1 MDEESRMRTLCART
15 LAASGLIISLA
26 LPLAAQEEAA
36 PPAPEP
42 APAPAGGDTE
52 EIVVTGSYIRGTP
65 EDAALPVDVT
75 SFDDLQEQ
83 GAPSVAE
90 LVRNL
95 AYTSGN
101 LAETNQFGAGG
112 GGQAQEG
119 VLTVNLRGLGSARTL
134 VLINGRRIAP
144 SDAVGSD
151 LSVLPKSAIGRL
163 EVLKDGAA
171 ALYGSDA
178 IGGVANFITR
188 ENFEGIEI
196 SASEQFIRKSDGDH
210 EVALIGGW
218 GNDQLHLM
226 AAFEWSHRSELRF
239 RDRDWGLI
247 PEPLN
252 PQGGWSSI
260 ANPAQ
265 IFPVVPGVTFGT
277 IAKPDPNCA
286 LLGGAQTGTLAAGGC
301 RFQYTFFDNLTE
313 EQDNYKAYVEANY
326 EFSDTT
332 KLHVEGLYGLMD
344 MPNWKSSPS
353 YPPQSL
359 FGPDRFIPATHPGF
373 VDMAAQNPTLFPAGT
388 VGAFALV
395 RAIGVQG
402 RLPDGSPLS
411 AKRRTEQWRF
421 AARLTGE
428 VFDSISW
435 ETAFTYAERERLL
448 DGEDTRT
455 ERMAF
460 ALDGLGGEG
469 CDPATGTP
477 GVGPCQYFN
486 PFSNSIQRSAINGVV
501 NPQFNPAVANSKE
514 LFDWLITETSSV
526 NTNKLF
532 VWDGVLSGQLPWFEL
547 PGGEIGWAFGTQVRR
562 EVYDLQ
568 LADSVNLAV
577 EPCAFSNPVSVT
589 RGNITQANF
598 DLCQNG
604 IANVTGPFSFL
615 SGTREQYFKRVVWG
629 LFGEISL
636 PIHEMF
642 DAQLAVRYEDYGG
655 RVGSTVD
662 PKLSLRLQPFEWVT
676 LRGSVSTTFRGP
688 PQSFL
693 ANRIT
698 TLQFIP
704 PTNAFKAVDVV
715 GNPNLKPESALTSNV
730 GVVFEWEGLYAS
742 LDYWRFNFKDP
753 FQTESAGQIVAA
765 YTTIGGTGAAVP
777 AGHPAGCQTTPNAAG
792 FVGWGVDPANPNADP
807 VRCAGMRSHIGFAP
821 DASGNR
827 PDNPANLVLVDTNI
841 INGSR
846 IRTSGLDFYLQY
858 ELELL
863 GGTLAIGSAGS
874 YRLDYTSKDFVD
886 IAGFLLASGG
896 DFNGFLNDNASPFQ
910 PLPEL
915 KTDTFLKFNRGT
927 HTAQIIGHYVTSY
940 VDQLP
945 PRNTITGQLL
955 DKVDNFF
962 TVDMHYVVRLFEET
976 TALSFSILNVA
987 DKDPPLA
994 GTDLNYDPFTHDGR
1008 GRMFKVGLT
1017 YTWQPQ

>member
-1 MDEESRMRTLCART
+1 MTSHPFHRIAALG
-15 LAASGLIISLA
+15 LAAA
-26 LPLAAQEEAA
+26 LSAPAFAQEA
-36 PPAPEP
+36 PPAAEPVP
-42 APAPAGGDTE
+42 APAPSDIE
-52 EIVVTGSYIRGTP
+52 EIVVTGSYIKGTP

-83 GAPSVAE
+83 GAPSIAE

-151 LSVLPKSAIGRL
+151 LSILPKSAIGRL
-163 EVLKDGAA
+163 EILKDGAA

-188 ENFEGIEI
+188 EGFEGFEI

-210 EVALIGGW
+210 EVAAVAGW
-218 GNDQLHLM
+218 GNDRLHLM

-247 PEPLN
+247 PEALN

-260 ANPAQ
+260 ANPAR
-265 IFPVVPGVTFGT
+265 ILPAFDFSANGLADGT
-277 IAKPDPNCA
+277 ILGAGAADPQCA
-286 LLGGAQTGTLAAGGC
+286 LLGGVVVPPAC

-313 EQDNYKAYVEANY
+313 EQDTYKAYVEANF
-326 EFSDTT
+326 EISDTM

-359 FGPDRFIPATHPGF
+359 FGPDRYIDPTHPGLIDF
-373 VDMAAQNPTLFPAGT
+373 KLQNPTFFNTVAG
-388 VGAFALV
+388 VPGANQGAYALA

-411 AKRRTEQWRF
+411 AKRRTEQFRF
-421 AARLTGE
+421 AAQLTGE
-428 VFDSISW
+428 IFDGISW

-469 CDPATGTP
+469 CDPVTGTP

-486 PFSNSIQRSAINGVV
+486 PFSNAIQRSAINGAV
-501 NPQFNPAVANSKE
+501 NPQYNAAVRNTPE
-514 LFDWLITETSSV
+514 LFDWLITDTWSV

-532 VWDGVLSGQLPWFEL
+532 VFDGVFSGQLPWFEL

-568 LADSVNLAV
+568 LSDSTNLDV
-577 EPCAFSNPVSVT
+577 EPCAFTNQAASVT
-589 RGNITQANF
+589 RLGNISQANF

-629 LFGEISL
+629 VFGEISL
-636 PIHEMF
+636 PFHEMF
-642 DAQLAVRYEDYGG
+642 DAQLAVRYEDYGDK
-655 RVGSTVD
+655 VGSTVD
-662 PKLSLRLQPFEWVT
+662 PKLSLRFQPFEWVT

-693 ANRIT
+693 ANRTT

-730 GVVFEWEGLYAS
+730 GTVFEWEGLYAS
-742 LDYWRFNFKDP
+742 VDYWRFNFEDP
-753 FQTESAGQIVAA
+753 FQTESAGQIVSA
-765 YTTIGGTGAAVP
+765 YTTIGGTAP
-777 AGHPAGCQTTPNAAG
+777 AGHPAGCQTTPNSSG
-792 FVGWGVDPANPNADP
+792 FVGWGVDPANPAADP
-807 VRCAGMRSHIGFAP
+807 VRCDGIRNHIAFAP
-821 DASGNR
+821 AADV
-827 PDNPANLVLVDTNI
+827 PANIVRVDTNI

-846 IRTSGLDFYLQY
+846 IRTSGIDFYLQY
-858 ELELL
+858 EFPVFD
-863 GGTLAIGSAGS
+863 GTLTVGSAGT
-874 YRLDYTSKDFVD
+874 YRLDYHSQDFVD
-886 IAGFLLASGG
+886 IAGFLLAPGG
-896 DFNGFLNDNASPFQ
+896 DFNGFLNDNGAPFQ

-915 KTDTFLKFNRGT
+915 KTDVFLKFTRGT
-927 HTAQIIGHYVTSY
+927 HTAQIIGHYVPSY
-940 VDQLP
+940 EDQLP
-945 PRNTITGQLL
+945 PRTASGAVINGL
-955 DKVDNFF
+955 DRIDNFF
-962 TVDMHYVVRLFEET
+962 TLDLHYSVRLFEEEST
-976 TALSFSILNVA
+976 LLSFSILNVA
-987 DKDPPLA
+987 DEDPPLA

-1008 GRMFKVGLT
+1008 GRMFKVGIS
-1017 YTWQPQ
+1017 YRWSPE